1 MKKTGKLKYKMGLL
15 ILLQNINKIEE
26 RDVRNVKNHFLTHK

>member
-1 MKKTGKLKYKMGLL
+1 MKKTGELKYKMGLL

-26 RDVRNVKNHFLTHK
+26 RDVRNVKNHF